1 MPRVNL
7 FDLALKNEANLS
19 RKFDELLKDWKA
31 NYKEEHLQRLFDHCA
46 AEWRVSM
53 NQDWKGI
60 KFFIDNGIVPNRYR
74 KDSKTDPEVFIPIDL
89 RSEGETPVNWE
100 YFESKNNPLWA
111 KRRRKFNEYADYEE
125 DFTYGAYF
133 VQGDGIKSFGKYIL
147 LLRREFVEGSTR
159 TTFLRADTLQMYLLP
174 PAEGEDEAS
183 ILEDELYADIA
194 HAGSVD
200 WLLCLKKAEYLEK
213 VGFSKCIASIC
224 NSKQYLEAQIGDSV
238 GFREIE
244 KVKIKRLTPE
254 ELRFEAMLLTSP
266 SLKNPKDS
274 DPAWKKNAYFY
285 RKFRS
290 EFPKKG
296 VAVELF

>member
-1 MPRVNL
+1 MPRIDL
-7 FDLALKNEANLS
+7 FQLAKENETRLFEKFQDLMSQWRVMSKEATLK
-19 RKFDELLKDWKA
+19 RF
-31 NYKEEHLQRLFDHCA
+31 FDHCS

-60 KFFIDNGIVPNRYR
+60 KYFLENGFTYNRYR
-74 KDSKTDPEVFIPIDL
+74 FSSKLDANVFIPVDL
-89 RSEGETPVNWE
+89 RSEGETPVNWN
-100 YFESKNNPLWA
+100 YFESKLHPQWA
-111 KRRRKFNEYADYEE
+111 KRRRKFNEFAEYEE

-133 VQGDGIKSFGKYIL
+133 VQGDGVKSFGKYIL
-147 LLRREFVEGSTR
+147 LLRREIVEQSKR
-159 TTFLRADTLQMYLLP
+159 TTFLRADTLQMYLVP
-174 PAEGEDEAS
+174 PAEGEDEAR

-224 NSKQYLEAQIGDSV
+224 NGKQYLEAQIGDSV
-238 GFREIE
+238 GFQEIE

-254 ELRFEAMLLTSP
+254 ELRFEAMLITSP